1 MGRAPWDAVGESMGI
16 AGSITSVQASGSTQT
31 VAVTQARSKIGS
43 DCSGWPLEN
52 PEFLFFGWL
61 IEEHPSEWMI

>member
-16 AGSITSVQASGSTQT
+16 TSIQASGSTQS
-31 VAVTQARSKIGS
+31 VAVTQARSKIGEPTARA
-43 DCSGWPLEN
+43 GLWRAEN
-52 PEFLFFGWL
+52 SFFYGWL